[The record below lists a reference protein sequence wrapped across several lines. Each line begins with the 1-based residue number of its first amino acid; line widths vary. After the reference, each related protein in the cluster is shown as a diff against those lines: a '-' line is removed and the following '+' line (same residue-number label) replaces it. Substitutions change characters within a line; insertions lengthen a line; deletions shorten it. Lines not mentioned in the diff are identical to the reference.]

1 MAENTFTLPPADAKP
16 ENETR
21 EAIKNMSGH
30 QSFEELGKV
39 VPEQTALPGMDTGE
53 APKKRGRKP
62 GSTNKPKT
70 PTAEIDPLLSD
81 KRYQQAVERMAAFGS
96 SQAIET
102 AFKVTGAPLEAEEK
116 ERVNDLTYVASK
128 RYNLDPSRSP
138 VLMAIYTIILLAQ
151 LVLVRVAGTT
161 SGEMWK
167 QFQGLFGKKEEE
179 KTDE

>member
-1 MAENTFTLPPADAKP
+1 MADITFNLPPADAP
-16 ENETR
+16 QNETR
-21 EAIKNMSGH
+21 DAIKNMSGF
-30 QSFEELGKV
+30 STFEEVGKAT
-39 VPEQTALPGMDTGE
+39 PEQTALPGMEGE
-53 APKKRGRKP
+53 TPKKRGRKP
-62 GSTNKPKT
+62 GSKNTPKT
-70 PTAEIDPLLSD
+70 STVEADPLLQD

-102 AFKVTGAPLEAEEK
+102 AFKVTGAPLEDEEK
-116 ERVNDLTYVASK
+116 LRINDLTYVASK

-151 LVLVRVAGTT
+151 LILVRVVGTT

-179 KTDE
+179 VETEK